1 MQILY
6 LQIYRI
12 SVLSHFNNYFCRAIM
27 QQLAEF
33 GHRQQEELLNRQK
46 QLELAHDHL
55 VENSKTILAAQVSC
69 L

>member
-46 QLELAHDHL
+46 QLELAHDR
-55 VENSKTILAAQVSC
+55 SR
-69 L
+69 